1 VINQLTSFHM
11 TMNNLSNT
19 SETSLH
25 LHRKWRV
32 EGCPGT
38 TYTLDYSSSKW

>member
-1 VINQLTSFHM
+1 M
-11 TMNNLSNT
+11 TLNNLSNT

-25 LHRKWRV
+25 LHRERTL

-38 TYTLDYSSSKW
+38 TYTLENPSSKW